1 MVEGIC
7 AASGTVER
15 LSAAVY
21 ARSSLISLL
30 KGSGSAVRGT
40 HRFELFKELGCG

>member
-1 MVEGIC
+1 MVKGIC
-7 AASGTVER
+7 AASGTAER
-15 LSAAVY
+15 LSAAVS

-30 KGSGSAVRGT
+30 KGSGSAVQGT